1 MQCHVLKVMRSH
13 SKYADRIHRT
23 GIYREDTSIASS
35 TNKVKE
41 LMRSGAGEVKDEIKG
56 FVILLLRPGIITHCR
71 KLRSLN
77 GHISICEIVQHFC
90 V

>member
-1 MQCHVLKVMRSH
+1 MGTESIGQGF
-13 SKYADRIHRT
+13 T
-23 GIYREDTSIASS
+23 GKTRASS